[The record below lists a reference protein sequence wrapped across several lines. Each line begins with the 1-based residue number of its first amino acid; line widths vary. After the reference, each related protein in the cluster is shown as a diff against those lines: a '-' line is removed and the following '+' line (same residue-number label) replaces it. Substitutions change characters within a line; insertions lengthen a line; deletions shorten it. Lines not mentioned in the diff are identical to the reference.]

1 MLLRAEDEPLVP
13 AFCAALP
20 EVAEEHPDSKV
31 ELIRL
36 WVAADRWAT
45 THGHRS
51 FPLGAF
57 RRLVLSTGY
66 AVSRGRR
73 GQYVYDLK
81 LRSTY

>member
-1 MLLRAEDEPLVP
+1 MLLRTEDEPLVQS
-13 AFCAALP
+13 FCAALP
-20 EVAEEHPDSKV
+20 EVAEEQPESKV

-36 WVAADRWAT
+36 WRAADHWAT
-45 THGHRS
+45 THGYRS

-57 RRLVLSTGY
+57 RRLVLATGY

-73 GQYVYDLK
+73 GQYVYGLA

>member
-1 MLLRAEDEPLVP
+1 MYLRTEDQALVP

-20 EVAEEHPDSKV
+20 EVAEEQPDSKV

-45 THGHRS
+45 SNGHRS
-51 FPLGAF
+51 FPLGSF
-57 RRLVLSTGY
+57 RRLVLATGY

-73 GQYVYDLK
+73 GQHVYGLN
-81 LRSTY
+81 LRATY

>member
-1 MLLRAEDEPLVP
+1 MYLRAEDQALVP
-13 AFCAALP
+13 DFCAALP

-31 ELIRL
+31 ELIQL
-36 WVAADRWAT
+36 WLAADRWAVS
-45 THGHRS
+45 HGYRS

-73 GQYVYDLK
+73 GQYVYGLA
-81 LRSTY
+81 LRTTY